1 MNRARLTVPILA
13 ALVIAAIAAF
23 VVATNGGATKTPS
36 ASASASASSSSVSLE
51 HTSLGS
57 VLVDVNGR
65 TLYLFEGD
73 RPNVSTLSAAGR
85 AIWPP
90 FTAKAKPA
98 AKAGVNAALIGMIPG
113 SGGAGQVTYNG
124 HPLYYYVGD
133 QQTGQTTGQGL
144 NQFGAR
150 WYVLSAAGQ
159 PITSPAT
166 AATGSATAGYGY

>member
-13 ALVIAAIAAF
+13 VLLIAAIAAF
-23 VVATNGGATKTPS
+23 FVATSGGTTKT
-36 ASASASASSSSVSLE
+36 AAASSSAISLE
-51 HTSLGS
+51 QTSLGS
-57 VLVDVNGR
+57 VLTDANGR

-73 RPNVSTLSAAGR
+73 RSNVSTLSAAGR

-98 AKAGVNAALIGMIPG
+98 AMGGANAALIGTIQG
-113 SGGAGQVTYNG
+113 SGQVTYDG

-133 QQTGQTTGQGL
+133 QQSGQTTGQGL

-150 WYVLSAAGQ
+150 WYVLSSAGQ
-159 PITSPAT
+159 AITSPAT
-166 AATGSATAGYGY
+166 STTRSNGSTYGY

>member
-13 ALVIAAIAAF
+13 VVVIAAIIAVF
-23 VVATNGGATKTPS
+23 VATSGGTTNAAP
-36 ASASASASSSSVSLE
+36 SSSPAVSLNS
-51 HTSLGS
+51 TALGS
-57 VLVDVNGR
+57 VLVDAKGR

-90 FTAKAKPA
+90 FTAKTKPA
-98 AKAGVNAALIGMIPG
+98 AMAGANAALIGTIP
-113 SGGAGQVTYNG
+113 ATGQLTYNG

-133 QQTGQTTGQGL
+133 QQSGQTAGQGL

-150 WYVLSAAGQ
+150 WYVLSAAGSA
-159 PITSPAT
+159 ITST
-166 AATGSATAGYGY
+166 AASTGQSTGGTYGY